1 VSGDPVQRRSR
12 TEPQST
18 GKRVTPQPRDLLWFE
33 KLHEHGP
40 LPSFFLLDYAKDT
53 HKSEKRAKERLTDL
67 FNENRTP
74 DGGPYLSRPP
84 QQFRTIDSRYNSLVY
99 DLTISSRKALQRSS
113 IANQAGNT
121 NAGPW
126 LHRHMV
132 ACITASIELAC
143 IEQENISYISQHEI
157 LKRADTELRY
167 PTTITEPSGSTYIK
181 DLIPDALFGLCYHTS
196 DGDRFRFYMVE
207 ADRATEPATSKNFN
221 RKSVLRNLLQ
231 YQDYIENGL
240 YRDHLQLSSPLLV
253 LNIVPDAKR
262 MAQML
267 KLVGNMMPDGCS
279 YQLFQTWEDFGAVFK
294 PPVPNPAF
302 LIGDWE
308 RAIFRPFNGIME
320 M

>member
-1 VSGDPVQRRSR
+1 VSGRTIQRRSR

-40 LPSFFLLDYAKDT
+40 LPSSFLLEYAHDT
-53 HKSEKRAKERLTDL
+53 HKSQKRAKERLTDL
-67 FNENRTP
+67 FNEKRTP
-74 DGGPYLSRPP
+74 DGGTYLSRPP
-84 QQFRTIDSRYNSLVY
+84 QQFRTIDSRYNQLVY
-99 DLTISSRKALQRSS
+99 DLTISSRKALGRSG
-113 IANQAGNT
+113 IASQAGNT
-121 NAGPW
+121 SAGPW

-143 IEQENISYISQHEI
+143 IEQDNISYISQHEI
-157 LKRADTELRY
+157 LERAETELRY
-167 PTTITEPSGSTYIK
+167 PTTIIEPSGSTYTK
-181 DLIPDALFGLCYHTS
+181 DLIPDALFGLCYHTP

-231 YQDYIENGL
+231 YQDYIENRL
-240 YRDHLQLSSPLLV
+240 YSDHLRLTSPLLV

-267 KLVGNMMPDGCS
+267 TLVGNMMPEGCS

-294 PPVPNPAF
+294 PPVPNPA
-302 LIGDWE
+302 LLVGDWE
-308 RAIFRPFNGIME
+308 RSGERFWIDRV
-320 M
+320 